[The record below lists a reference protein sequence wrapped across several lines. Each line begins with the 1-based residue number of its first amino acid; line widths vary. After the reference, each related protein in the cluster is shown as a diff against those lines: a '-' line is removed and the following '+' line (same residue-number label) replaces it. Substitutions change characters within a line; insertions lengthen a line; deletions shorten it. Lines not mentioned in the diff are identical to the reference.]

1 MVLVA
6 ELNEQLHFVFFQLI
20 KNFVLN
26 GFLGNILK
34 KLSDCY
40 ILMSNKSFCF
50 VIDFLY
56 LSLCFK
62 ITYMHTVGIC
72 SSFSCFK
79 DW

>member
-1 MVLVA
+1 VVLVA

-50 VIDFLY
+50 VIDFFVFKFMFQDY
-56 LSLCFK
+56 LHAYSWNMLIFF
-62 ITYMHTVGIC
+62 M
-72 SSFSCFK
+72 F
-79 DW
+79 